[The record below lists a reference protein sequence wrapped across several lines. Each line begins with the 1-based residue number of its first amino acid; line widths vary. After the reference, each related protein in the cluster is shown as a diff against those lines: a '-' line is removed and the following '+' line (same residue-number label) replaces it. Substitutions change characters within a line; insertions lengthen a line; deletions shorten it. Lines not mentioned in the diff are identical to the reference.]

1 MREYEA
7 REEAQARRGIAEYE
21 RRRRHVKTAV
31 TAVLI
36 LLLAAAAVTAVVLS
50 VRRGRDP
57 GGGEPDR
64 ETQALDWVIQDL
76 LPVNEY
82 SRPGTKLEQ
91 VTAIA
96 VHYVGNPG
104 TTAKQNRNY
113 FANLAKTHET
123 SASSHFVVG
132 LEGEVIQC
140 IPLDE
145 WSYCTSQANGYTI
158 SIEVCHPDETGKFND
173 ASTASLVRLLK
184 WLVDYYGLDRSGV
197 IRHYDVT
204 GKICPKYYVE
214 NPDAWEALLD
224 TVFDGETTT
233 EQE

>member
-21 RRRRHVKTAV
+21 RRRRHLRALV
-31 TAVLI
+31 TGVLI
-36 LLLAAAAVTAVVLS
+36 LLLVAAAVTAVALS
-50 VRRGRDP
+50 VRRSGKT
-57 GGGEPDR
+57 GGGGGDEQT
-64 ETQALDWVIQDL
+64 EALDWVTQDL

-91 VTAIA
+91 VTAVA

-158 SIEVCHPDETGKFND
+158 SIEVCHPDETGKFTD

-184 WLVDYYGLDRSGV
+184 WLADRYELDRSGV

-224 TVFDGETTT
+224 MVFDGGSTAEN
-233 EQE
+233 

>member
-1 MREYEA
+1 MREYEL

-21 RRRRHVKTAV
+21 RRRRHLKALMTGC
-31 TAVLI
+31 LI
-36 LLLAAAAVTAVVLS
+36 LLLIAAAVTAVVLS
-50 VRRGRDP
+50 VRRSGRTSGDP
-57 GGGEPDR
+57 VGTDGET
-64 ETQALDWVIQDL
+64 EVLDWVIQDL

-82 SRPGTKLEQ
+82 SRPGKKLEQ
-91 VTAIA
+91 VTAVA

-140 IPLDE
+140 IPLSE

-173 ASTASLVRLLK
+173 ASMASLVRLLK
-184 WLVDYYGLDRSGV
+184 WLVGHYGLDRTGV

-204 GKICPKYYVE
+204 GKVCPKYYVE

-224 TVFDGETTT
+224 AVFDGETVT
-233 EQE
+233 E